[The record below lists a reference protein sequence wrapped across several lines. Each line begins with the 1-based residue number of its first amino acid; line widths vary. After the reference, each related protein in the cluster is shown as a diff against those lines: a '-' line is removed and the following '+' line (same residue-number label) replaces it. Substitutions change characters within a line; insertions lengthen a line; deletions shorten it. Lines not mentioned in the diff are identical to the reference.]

1 MNLFFFFFLYNSLYF
16 KTIHQTFSILI
27 ALPNVFLK
35 NEFIQNLI
43 FRIFNDT
50 LKYNHLNTKIFL
62 YY

>member
-1 MNLFFFFFLYNSLYF
+1 M
-16 KTIHQTFSILI
+16 IHQTFSILI